1 MAPVAV
7 TWVPPHALRS
17 RPSMLTIRMSPERL
31 DGFRNPV
38 AESSVLECDRD
49 GPVLGND
56 LVGPLLS
63 LSDLF

>member
-31 DGFRNPV
+31 DGFLNPV
-38 AESSVLECDRD
+38 AEPASSNVTVTGRF
-49 GPVLGND
+49 
-56 LVGPLLS
+56 S
-63 LSDLF
+63 A